1 MGKAILKT
9 LCYQISRLLWWT
21 SLWFASRFFNL
32 SKEEDYVFLLDEKGH
47 LVDAINYKG
56 GRSHPFI
63 FRRIVEEGVISG
75 NMVYVSGKGSPEEVN
90 DPCIK
95 EWLDSGKQI
104 NRTQDLLIGFC

>member
-1 MGKAILKT
+1 MDKSYFKDTVLANQ
-9 LCYQISRLLWWT
+9 QIVVVD
-21 SLWFASRFFNL
+21 SLWFASGFVNL
-32 SKEEDYVFLLDEKGH
+32 SKEEDYVYLLDEKGH
-47 LVDAINYKG
+47 LIDAINYKG

-95 EWLDSGKQI
+95 EWLDSAKQI